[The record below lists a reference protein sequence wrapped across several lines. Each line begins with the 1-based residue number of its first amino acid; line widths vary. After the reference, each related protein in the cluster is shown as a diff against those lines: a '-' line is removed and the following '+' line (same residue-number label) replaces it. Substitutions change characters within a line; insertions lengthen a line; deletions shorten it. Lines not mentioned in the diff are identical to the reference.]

1 MVHRSSRHRRSADLL
16 VSGDAVLRCCCC
28 CWWWQWSRRWCRWC
42 GFVNHAS
49 ETDAKPEKPDKT
61 GQSTHF
67 RENGIIYIQWELC
80 NASSAAEVVFNSEI
94 SAIQSPIAHGIL
106 CSDWAV
112 YGQEF
117 YDRPA
122 VRKSWCLQDGS
133 GIAEEEVRR
142 VLEVEEGVSPRVQC
156 QHQQRYGQDVEDD
169 ASDHLRT
176 HVYTSR
182 KFILWIN
189 IAL

>member
-1 MVHRSSRHRRSADLL
+1 MVHRSSGHRGSADLL
-16 VSGDAVLRCCCC
+16 VSGDAGLRCCCC
-28 CWWWQWSRRWCRWC
+28 CWWSQWPQRWWWRCR
-42 GFVNHAS
+42 FVNHAS

-61 GQSTHF
+61 GQSTH
-67 RENGIIYIQWELC
+67 RENGIFCIHWELC
-80 NASSAAEVVFNSEI
+80 NASSAAEVMFNSEI
-94 SAIQSPIAHGIL
+94 SAIRSPIALGIL

-117 YDRPA
+117 YDRPP
-122 VRKSWCLQDGS
+122 VWKSLWLQGGS
-133 GIAEEEVRR
+133 GIAKEEEVRK
-142 VLEVEEGVSPRVQC
+142 VLEVEEGVSASAQC
-156 QHQQRYGQDVEDD
+156 QHQQRNGQDVEDD